1 MTVTSSMKAK
11 ALITVAAF
19 AAAVVAGW
27 GYEIKAARYAA
38 QFYVAFSLLL
48 SPMLFRESTLRW
60 MAETGEILPI
70 WLQISIGLMLG
81 SFMMWV
87 GAYSEAAGWIASLI
101 IERLAFLKANAL
113 SIGGTQESQ
122 PVLSRQVRR
131 RIKRQT
137 QAKHRDYS
145 NSGVQRMRGMS
156 DEDRK

>member
-11 ALITVAAF
+11 ALIPVAAF

-27 GYEIKAARYAA
+27 GYDIKAARYAA

-87 GAYSEAAGWIASLI
+87 GAYTEAAGWIVSLI
-101 IERLAFLKANAL
+101 IARMAYLDANAL
-113 SIGGTQESQ
+113 ANGGTQEPQ
-122 PVLSRQVRR
+122 PMSRQVRR
-131 RIKRQT
+131 RIKRKT
-137 QAKHRDYS
+137 QAKHRGYS
-145 NSGVQRMRGMS
+145 NSGVQLKRGMS